1 MRPQPEF
8 IKDEFIFA
16 TYLGEYA
23 NLWDD
28 MPCFE
33 KRMAGRAVDDLSY
46 NLFTACFSC
55 LSFLFDDE
63 RIFGGS
69 PPGLVGKIAAQDKFY
84 KSISLS

>member
-33 KRMAGRAVDDLSY
+33 NRWLEEQWMIYLTIYSPPASRVIRCYSG
-46 NLFTACFSC
+46 
-55 LSFLFDDE
+55 E
-63 RIFGGS
+63 RI
-69 PPGLVGKIAAQDKFY
+69 LVGACG
-84 KSISLS
+84 